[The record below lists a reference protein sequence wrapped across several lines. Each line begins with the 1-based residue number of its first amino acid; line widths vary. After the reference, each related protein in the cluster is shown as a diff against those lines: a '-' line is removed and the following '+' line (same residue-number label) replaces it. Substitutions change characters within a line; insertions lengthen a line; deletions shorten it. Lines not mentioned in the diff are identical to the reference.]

1 MRKEWVKRVLALG
14 LAVAMAVGL
23 CACGKDGDGS
33 NNKPASGNSSS
44 LAKEHVYR
52 VQNIALPQM
61 YSDQGGSLSVV
72 STAHRDGRV
81 YMVLQVYDYET
92 YSDNDYR
99 VISMKEDGTDVQMA
113 TLEVEVADNGGNADV
128 PEDTDDGTADDGTT
142 DEGNTDNVDDGI
154 ALLDTEEAVAI
165 DPGFGDVGD
174 SGEESTSYEYFNY
187 TRFILAGDG
196 MVYAMKSHRL
206 EDWSDP
212 ENYIEEQTY
221 SLCCWNADGSFAWE
235 TEVPGMAGNTDTNT
249 WISVNS
255 MYQGSDGNFYLLAT
269 EYAEENDTF
278 KIKINLDGTVGERE
292 KLSDEITKLINNYD
306 QLVPQDDGS
315 LFVIFR
321 DEEDW
326 TKSYYTTYDIVTDTV
341 GTTKDFPSTVS
352 YMYDY
357 NVMMPG
363 KSHDLI
369 YTGNGG
375 IYSWDEGAE
384 NGELLMDYINSD
396 LYVESLYG
404 LVELTKDSFLAF
416 YAEDWETGMQAGIF
430 TYVDPADIKD
440 KEVLVMAGR
449 WIDSDV
455 KKRVIAYNR
464 SSQDY
469 RITLKDYSQYNS
481 YDDYQAGLT
490 KLNSDITTGGMPD
503 ILISNDLPISNYI
516 SKGLIAN
523 IDELIKNDEE
533 LSKVEFMENA
543 FDAYRVNGKLY
554 YIVPDFEVYSI
565 IAKKAWVGDREN
577 WTMEDMQQALAAMP
591 EGAKAF
597 GGDTTRNQFMYMVM
611 SYCGNQFV
619 DISTGKCSFNTQDF
633 ISMMEFAKTLPSDTD
648 SQDHDDDY
656 WNNYWENYQSQ
667 YRQDRTLMMQVNFYQ
682 FSQMANSINGYFGE
696 PVSFVGFPTDTGE
709 GSYIMSSQTYVL
721 SAKSKHLDAAW
732 DFMRYYLTDEYQDQV
747 YYFPVQKERFYE
759 KSKEATERPYWEY
772 TDENG
777 ETQREYYDQTIYI
790 NGEDIPYDPLSQ
802 EQLDEVIQ
810 FIESV
815 HNLYYYNE
823 EIMTIINEEIEAFF
837 SGQKE
842 AQAVADIIQRRAQ
855 IYVDENQ

>member
-1 MRKEWVKRVLALG
+1 MRKDWGKRVLALG
-14 LAVAMAVGL
+14 LTVAMTIGL
-23 CACGKDGDGS
+23 CACGKNGDGS
-33 NNKPASGNSSS
+33 SNKPTSGNSSS

-52 VQNIALPQM
+52 VQNITLPKM
-61 YSDQGGSLSVV
+61 YSDQGGSLNVV

-92 YSDNDYR
+92 YSDNDFR

-113 TLEVEVADNGGNADV
+113 TLEIAGNSGNEDV
-128 PEDTDDGTADDGTT
+128 PSTDEGTTDNGTT
-142 DEGNTDNVDDGI
+142 DEGNTDNGDEGI
-154 ALLDTEEAVAI
+154 ALLDTEEGVGVE
-165 DPGFGDVGD
+165 PGAGDVGEVYP
-174 SGEESTSYEYFNY
+174 GEESNGYEYSNY
-187 TRFILAGDG
+187 NPFVMAADG
-196 MVYAMKSHRL
+196 MIYAMKNRSF

-212 ENYIEEQTY
+212 ENYISEQTY
-221 SLCCWNADGSFAWE
+221 SLCCWNADGSLAWE
-235 TEVPGMAGNTDTNT
+235 VEVPGLGNNDDDTWT
-249 WISVNS
+249 YVNN
-255 MYQGSDGNFYLLAT
+255 MLRGSDGNLYLLIT
-269 EYAEENDTF
+269 VSSEDNENY
-278 KIKINLDGTVGERE
+278 KIKINSDGTVGERV
-292 KLSDEITKLINNYD
+292 KLSEDVAKLVNNYD
-306 QLVPQDDGS
+306 QLVPQDDGL

-321 DEEDW
+321 DEEEW
-326 TKSYYTTYDIVTDTV
+326 TKSYYTTYDIATDTV
-341 GTTKDFPSTVS
+341 GEIKDFPSTVS

-375 IYSWDEGAE
+375 IYSWDAGAE
-384 NGELLMDYINSD
+384 NGEMLVDYINSD

-469 RITLKDYSQYNS
+469 RITLKDYSVYNS

-503 ILISNDLPISNYI
+503 ILISSDLPISNYI

-523 IDELIKNDEE
+523 IDDLIKNDEE
-533 LSKVEFMENA
+533 LSKVEFMENV
-543 FDAYRVNGKLY
+543 FNAYRVNGKLY

-565 IAKKAWVGDREN
+565 IAKKAWVGDRET

-597 GGDTTRNQFMYMVM
+597 GGDTTRSQFMYMVM

-619 DISTGKCSFNTQDF
+619 DVSTGKCSFNTQDF

-648 SQDHDDDY
+648 SQDYDSDY
-656 WNNYWENYQSQ
+656 WNNYWETYQSQ

-696 PVSFVGFPTDTGE
+696 PVSFVGFPTDTGN
-709 GSYIMSSQTYVL
+709 GSYIMSSTTYVL

-747 YYFPVQKERFYE
+747 YYFPVQKEKFYE

-815 HNLYYYNE
+815 HNPYYYNE
-823 EIMTIINEEIEAFF
+823 EIMTIINEEIDAFF
-837 SGQKE
+837 SGQKTAE
-842 AQAVADIIQRRAQ
+842 AVADTIQRRAQ

>member
-1 MRKEWVKRVLALG
+1 MRKDWGKRVLALG
-14 LAVAMAVGL
+14 LTVAMTIGL
-23 CACGKDGDGS
+23 CACGKNGDGS
-33 NNKPASGNSSS
+33 SNKPTSGNSSS

-52 VQNIALPQM
+52 VQNITLPKM
-61 YSDQGGSLSVV
+61 YSDQGGSLNVV

-92 YSDNDYR
+92 YSDNDFR

-113 TLEVEVADNGGNADV
+113 TLEIAGNSGNEDVPSTDEGTTDNG
-128 PEDTDDGTADDGTT
+128 TM
-142 DEGNTDNVDDGI
+142 DEGNTDNGDEGI
-154 ALLDTEEAVAI
+154 ALLDTEEGVGVE
-165 DPGFGDVGD
+165 PGAGDVGEVYL
-174 SGEESTSYEYFNY
+174 GEESNGYEYSNY
-187 TRFILAGDG
+187 NPFVMAADG
-196 MVYAMKSHRL
+196 MIYAMKNRSF

-212 ENYIEEQTY
+212 ENYISEQTY
-221 SLCCWNADGSFAWE
+221 SLCCWNADGSLAWE
-235 TEVPGMAGNTDTNT
+235 VEVPGLGNNDDDTWT
-249 WISVNS
+249 YVNN
-255 MYQGSDGNFYLLAT
+255 MLRGSDGNLYLLIT
-269 EYAEENDTF
+269 VSSEDNENY
-278 KIKINLDGTVGERE
+278 KIKINSDGTVGERV
-292 KLSDEITKLINNYD
+292 KLSEDVAKLINNYD
-306 QLVPQDDGS
+306 QLVPQDDGL

-321 DEEDW
+321 DEEEW
-326 TKSYYTTYDIVTDTV
+326 TKSYYTTYDIATDTV
-341 GTTKDFPSTVS
+341 GEIKDFPSTVS

-375 IYSWDEGAE
+375 IYSWDAGAE
-384 NGELLMDYINSD
+384 NGEMLVDYINSD

-469 RITLKDYSQYNS
+469 RITLKDYSVYNS

-503 ILISNDLPISNYI
+503 ILISSDLPISNYI

-523 IDELIKNDEE
+523 IDDLIKNDEE
-533 LSKVEFMENA
+533 LSKVEFMENV
-543 FDAYRVNGKLY
+543 FNAYRVNGKLY

-565 IAKKAWVGDREN
+565 IAKKAWVGDRET

-597 GGDTTRNQFMYMVM
+597 GGDTTRSQFMYMVM

-619 DISTGKCSFNTQDF
+619 DVSTGKCSFNTQDF

-648 SQDHDDDY
+648 SQDYDSDY
-656 WNNYWENYQSQ
+656 WNNYWETYQSQ

-696 PVSFVGFPTDTGE
+696 PVSFVGFPTDTGN
-709 GSYIMSSQTYVL
+709 GSYIMSSTTYVL

-747 YYFPVQKERFYE
+747 YYFPVQKEKFYE

-815 HNLYYYNE
+815 HNPYYYNE
-823 EIMTIINEEIEAFF
+823 EIMTIINEEIDAFF
-837 SGQKE
+837 SGQKTAE
-842 AQAVADIIQRRAQ
+842 AVADTIQRRAQ

>member
-1 MRKEWVKRVLALG
+1 MRKDWGKRVLALG
-14 LAVAMAVGL
+14 LTVAMTIGL
-23 CACGKDGDGS
+23 CACGKNGDGS
-33 NNKPASGNSSS
+33 SNKPTSGNSSS

-52 VQNIALPQM
+52 VQNITLPKM
-61 YSDQGGSLSVV
+61 YSDQGGSLNVV

-92 YSDNDYR
+92 YSDNDFR

-113 TLEVEVADNGGNADV
+113 TLEIAGNSGNEDV
-128 PEDTDDGTADDGTT
+128 PSTDEGTTDNGTT
-142 DEGNTDNVDDGI
+142 DEGNTDNGDEGI
-154 ALLDTEEAVAI
+154 ALLDTEEGVGVE
-165 DPGFGDVGD
+165 PGAGDVGEVYP
-174 SGEESTSYEYFNY
+174 GEESNGYEYSNY
-187 TRFILAGDG
+187 NPFVMAADG
-196 MVYAMKSHRL
+196 MIYAMKNRSF

-212 ENYIEEQTY
+212 ENYISEQTY
-221 SLCCWNADGSFAWE
+221 SLCCWNADGSLAWE
-235 TEVPGMAGNTDTNT
+235 VEVPGLGNNDDDTWT
-249 WISVNS
+249 YVNN
-255 MYQGSDGNFYLLAT
+255 MLRGSDGNLYLLIT
-269 EYAEENDTF
+269 VSSEDNENY
-278 KIKINLDGTVGERE
+278 KIKINSDGTVGERV
-292 KLSDEITKLINNYD
+292 KLSEDVAKLINNYD
-306 QLVPQDDGS
+306 QLVPQDDGL

-321 DEEDW
+321 DEEEW
-326 TKSYYTTYDIVTDTV
+326 TKSYYTTYDIATDTV
-341 GTTKDFPSTVS
+341 GEIKDFPSTVS

-375 IYSWDEGAE
+375 IYSWDAGAE
-384 NGELLMDYINSD
+384 NGEMLVDYINSD

-469 RITLKDYSQYNS
+469 RITLKDYSVYNS

-503 ILISNDLPISNYI
+503 ILISSDLPISNYI

-523 IDELIKNDEE
+523 IDDLIKNDEE
-533 LSKVEFMENA
+533 LSKVEFMENV
-543 FDAYRVNGKLY
+543 FNAYRVNGKLY

-565 IAKKAWVGDREN
+565 IAKKAWVGDRET

-597 GGDTTRNQFMYMVM
+597 GGDTTRSQFMYMVM

-619 DISTGKCSFNTQDF
+619 DVSTGKCSFNTQDF

-648 SQDHDDDY
+648 SQDYDSDY
-656 WNNYWENYQSQ
+656 WNNYWETYQSQ

-696 PVSFVGFPTDTGE
+696 PVSFVGFPTDTGN
-709 GSYIMSSQTYVL
+709 GSYIMSSTTYVL

-747 YYFPVQKERFYE
+747 YYFPVQKEKFYE

-815 HNLYYYNE
+815 HNPYYYNE
-823 EIMTIINEEIEAFF
+823 EIMTIINEEIDAFF
-837 SGQKE
+837 SGQKTAE
-842 AQAVADIIQRRAQ
+842 AVADTIQRRAQ

>member
-1 MRKEWVKRVLALG
+1 MRKDWGKRVLALG
-14 LAVAMAVGL
+14 LTVAMTIGL
-23 CACGKDGDGS
+23 CACGKNGDGS
-33 NNKPASGNSSS
+33 SNKPTSGNSSS

-52 VQNIALPQM
+52 VQNITLPKM
-61 YSDQGGSLSVV
+61 YSDQGGSLNVV

-92 YSDNDYR
+92 YSDNDFR

-113 TLEVEVADNGGNADV
+113 TLEVEMPDNGGNTDV
-128 PEDTDDGTADDGTT
+128 PEDTDDGTT
-142 DEGNTDNVDDGI
+142 DEGSTDNGDNGI
-154 ALLDTEEAVAI
+154 ALLDTETGEVDEPVA
-165 DPGFGDVGD
+165 GDVGEIYP
-174 SGEESTSYEYFNY
+174 GEESTSYEYFNY
-187 TRFILAGDG
+187 TRFVLAGDG

-212 ENYIEEQTY
+212 ENYIQEQTY

-235 TEVPGMAGNTDTNT
+235 TEVPGMAGDTDSDT
-249 WISVNS
+249 WISVDS
-255 MYQGSDGNFYLLAT
+255 MYQGSDGSFYLLAT
-269 EYAEENDTF
+269 AYAEENETF

-292 KLSDEITKLINNYD
+292 KLSDEITKLISNYD

-315 LFVIFR
+315 LFVIYR

-326 TKSYYTTYDIVTDTV
+326 TKAYYTTYDIVTDTV
-341 GTTKDFPSTVS
+341 GESKDFPSTVS

-430 TYVDPADIKD
+430 TYVDPSDIKD

-449 WIDSDV
+449 WINSDI

-469 RITLKDYSQYNS
+469 RITLKDYSIYNS

-503 ILISNDLPISNYI
+503 ILISNELPISNYI

-543 FDAYRVNGKLY
+543 FDAYRVDGKLY

-565 IAKKAWVGDREN
+565 IAKKAWVGDRET
-577 WTMEDMQQALAAMP
+577 WTMEDMQQVLAAMP
-591 EGAKAF
+591 DGAMAF
-597 GGDTTRNQFMYMVM
+597 GGDTTRDQFMYMVM

-619 DISTGKCSFNTQDF
+619 DVSTGKCSFNTQDF
-633 ISMMEFAKTLPSDTD
+633 ISMLEFAKTLPSDTD
-648 SQDHDDDY
+648 SQDYDDDY

-696 PVSFVGFPTDTGE
+696 PVSFVGFPTDTGN
-709 GSYIMSSQTYVL
+709 GSYIMSSTTYVL

-747 YYFPVQKERFYE
+747 YYFPVQKEKFYE

-815 HNLYYYNE
+815 HNPYYYNE
-823 EIMTIINEEIEAFF
+823 EIMTIINEEIDAFF
-837 SGQKE
+837 SGQKTAE
-842 AQAVADIIQRRAQ
+842 AVADTIQRRAQ

>member
-1 MRKEWVKRVLALG
+1 MRKDWGKRVLALG
-14 LAVAMAVGL
+14 LTVAMTIGL
-23 CACGKDGDGS
+23 CACGKNGDGS
-33 NNKPASGNSSS
+33 SNKPTSGNSSS

-52 VQNIALPQM
+52 VQNITLPKM
-61 YSDQGGSLSVV
+61 YSDQGGSLNVV

-92 YSDNDYR
+92 YSDNDFR

-113 TLEVEVADNGGNADV
+113 TLEIAGNSGNEDVPSTDEGTTDNG
-128 PEDTDDGTADDGTT
+128 TM
-142 DEGNTDNVDDGI
+142 DEGNTDNGDEGI
-154 ALLDTEEAVAI
+154 ALLDTEEGVGVE
-165 DPGFGDVGD
+165 PGAGDVGEVYP
-174 SGEESTSYEYFNY
+174 GEESNGYEYSNY
-187 TRFILAGDG
+187 NPFVMAADG
-196 MVYAMKSHRL
+196 MIYAMKNRSF

-212 ENYIEEQTY
+212 ENYISEQTY
-221 SLCCWNADGSFAWE
+221 SLCCWNADGSLAWE
-235 TEVPGMAGNTDTNT
+235 VEVPGLGNNDDDTWT
-249 WISVNS
+249 YVNN
-255 MYQGSDGNFYLLAT
+255 MLRGSDGNLYLLIT
-269 EYAEENDTF
+269 VSSEDNENY
-278 KIKINLDGTVGERE
+278 KIKINSDGTVGERV
-292 KLSDEITKLINNYD
+292 KLSEDVAKLINNYD
-306 QLVPQDDGS
+306 QLVPQDDGL

-321 DEEDW
+321 DEEEW
-326 TKSYYTTYDIVTDTV
+326 TKSYYTTYDIATDTV
-341 GTTKDFPSTVS
+341 GEIKDFPSTVS

-375 IYSWDEGAE
+375 IYSWDAGAE
-384 NGELLMDYINSD
+384 NGEMLVDYINSD

-469 RITLKDYSQYNS
+469 RITLKDYSVYNS

-503 ILISNDLPISNYI
+503 ILISSDLPISNYI

-523 IDELIKNDEE
+523 IDDLIKNDEE
-533 LSKVEFMENA
+533 LSKVEFMENV
-543 FDAYRVNGKLY
+543 FNAYRVNGKLY

-565 IAKKAWVGDREN
+565 IAKKAWVGDRET

-597 GGDTTRNQFMYMVM
+597 GGDTTRSQFMYMVM

-619 DISTGKCSFNTQDF
+619 DVSTGKCSFNTQDF

-648 SQDHDDDY
+648 SQDYDSDY
-656 WNNYWENYQSQ
+656 WNNYWETYQSQ

-696 PVSFVGFPTDTGE
+696 PVSFVGFPTDTGN
-709 GSYIMSSQTYVL
+709 GSYIMSSTTYVL

-747 YYFPVQKERFYE
+747 YYFPVQKEKFYE

-815 HNLYYYNE
+815 HNPYYYNE
-823 EIMTIINEEIEAFF
+823 EIMTIINEEIDAFF
-837 SGQKE
+837 SGQKTAE
-842 AQAVADIIQRRAQ
+842 AVADTIQRRAQ

>member
-1 MRKEWVKRVLALG
+1 MRKDWGKRVLALG
-14 LAVAMAVGL
+14 LTVAMTIGL
-23 CACGKDGDGS
+23 CACGKNGDGS
-33 NNKPASGNSSS
+33 SNKPTSGNSSS

-52 VQNIALPQM
+52 VQNITLPKM
-61 YSDQGGSLSVV
+61 YSDQGGSLNVV

-92 YSDNDYR
+92 YSDNDFR

-113 TLEVEVADNGGNADV
+113 TLEIARNSGNEDV
-128 PEDTDDGTADDGTT
+128 QESTDEGTT
-142 DEGNTDNVDDGI
+142 DEGNTDNGDEGI
-154 ALLDTEEAVAI
+154 ALLDTEEGVVVE
-165 DPGFGDVGD
+165 PGAGDVD
-174 SGEESTSYEYFNY
+174 EVYPGEESNGYEYSNY
-187 TRFILAGDG
+187 NPFVMAADG
-196 MVYAMKSHRL
+196 MIYAMKNRSF

-212 ENYIEEQTY
+212 ENYISEQTY
-221 SLCCWNADGSFAWE
+221 SLCCWNADGSLAWE
-235 TEVPGMAGNTDTNT
+235 VEVPGLGNNDDDTWT
-249 WISVNS
+249 YVNN
-255 MYQGSDGNFYLLAT
+255 MLRGSDGNLYLLIT
-269 EYAEENDTF
+269 VSSEDNENY
-278 KIKINLDGTVGERE
+278 KIKINSDGTVGERV
-292 KLSDEITKLINNYD
+292 KLSEDVAKLINNYD
-306 QLVPQDDGS
+306 QLVPQDDGL

-321 DEEDW
+321 DEEEW
-326 TKSYYTTYDIVTDTV
+326 TKSYYTTYDIATDTV
-341 GTTKDFPSTVS
+341 GEIKDFPSTVS

-375 IYSWDEGAE
+375 IYSWDAGAE
-384 NGELLMDYINSD
+384 NGEILVDYINSD

-449 WIDSDV
+449 WINSDI

-469 RITLKDYSQYNS
+469 RITLKDYSIYNS

-503 ILISNDLPISNYI
+503 ILISNELPISNYI

-543 FDAYRVNGKLY
+543 FDAYRVDGKLY

-565 IAKKAWVGDREN
+565 IAKKAWVGDRET
-577 WTMEDMQQALAAMP
+577 WTMEDMQQVLAAMP
-591 EGAKAF
+591 DGAMAF
-597 GGDTTRNQFMYMVM
+597 GGDTTRDQFMYMVM

-619 DISTGKCSFNTQDF
+619 DVSTGKCSFNTQDF
-633 ISMMEFAKTLPSDTD
+633 ISMLEFAKTLPSDTD
-648 SQDHDDDY
+648 SQDYDDDY

-696 PVSFVGFPTDTGE
+696 PVSFVGFPTDTGN

-747 YYFPVQKERFYE
+747 YYFPVQKEKFYE

-815 HNLYYYNE
+815 HNPYYYNE
-823 EIMTIINEEIEAFF
+823 EIMTIINEEVEAFF
-837 SGQKE
+837 SGQKTAE
-842 AQAVADIIQRRAQ
+842 AVVDTIQRRAQ

>member
-1 MRKEWVKRVLALG
+1 MRKDWGKRVLALG
-14 LAVAMAVGL
+14 LTVAMTIGL

-33 NNKPASGNSSS
+33 NNKPPSGNSSS

-52 VQNIALPQM
+52 VQNITLPQM
-61 YSDQGGSLSVV
+61 YSGQGGNINSRC
-72 STAHRDGRV
+72 TAHRDGKV
-81 YMVLQVYDYET
+81 YMVMQVYDYET
-92 YSDNDYR
+92 YSENDYR
-99 VISMKEDGTDVQMA
+99 VVSMKEDGTDVQMA
-113 TLEVEVADNGGNADV
+113 TLEIARNSGNEDV
-128 PEDTDDGTADDGTT
+128 QESTDEGTT
-142 DEGNTDNVDDGI
+142 DE
-154 ALLDTEEAVAI
+154 
-165 DPGFGDVGD
+165 
-174 SGEESTSYEYFNY
+174 ESNGYEYSNY
-187 TRFILAGDG
+187 NPFVMAADG
-196 MVYAMKSHRL
+196 MIYAMKNRSF

-212 ENYIEEQTY
+212 ENYISEQTY
-221 SLCCWNADGSFAWE
+221 SLCCWNADGSLAWE
-235 TEVPGMAGNTDTNT
+235 VEVPGLGNNDDDTWT
-249 WISVNS
+249 YVNN
-255 MYQGSDGNFYLLAT
+255 MLRGSDGNLYLLIT
-269 EYAEENDTF
+269 VSSEDNENY
-278 KIKINLDGTVGERE
+278 KIKINSDGTVGERV
-292 KLSDEITKLINNYD
+292 KLSEDVAKLINNYD
-306 QLVPQDDGS
+306 QLVPQDDGL

-321 DEEDW
+321 DEEEW
-326 TKSYYTTYDIVTDTV
+326 TKSYYTTYDIATDTV
-341 GTTKDFPSTVS
+341 GEIKDFPSTVS

-375 IYSWDEGAE
+375 IYSWDAGAE
-384 NGELLMDYINSD
+384 NGEILVDYINSD

-469 RITLKDYSQYNS
+469 RITLKDYSVYNS

-503 ILISNDLPISNYI
+503 ILISSDLPISNYI

-523 IDELIKNDEE
+523 IDDLIKNDEE
-533 LSKVEFMENA
+533 LSKVEFMENV
-543 FDAYRVNGKLY
+543 FNAYRVNGKLY

-565 IAKKAWVGDREN
+565 IAKKAWVGDRET

-597 GGDTTRNQFMYMVM
+597 GGDTTRSQFMYMVM

-619 DISTGKCSFNTQDF
+619 DVSTGKCSFNTQDF

-648 SQDHDDDY
+648 SQDYDSDY
-656 WNNYWENYQSQ
+656 WNNYWETYQSQ

-696 PVSFVGFPTDTGE
+696 PVSFVGFPTDTGN
-709 GSYIMSSQTYVL
+709 GSYIMSSTTYVL

-747 YYFPVQKERFYE
+747 YYFPVQKEKFYE

-815 HNLYYYNE
+815 HNPYYYNE
-823 EIMTIINEEIEAFF
+823 EIMTIINEEIDAFF
-837 SGQKE
+837 SGQKTAE
-842 AQAVADIIQRRAQ
+842 AVADTIQRRAQ

>member
-1 MRKEWVKRVLALG
+1 MRKDWGKRVLALG
-14 LAVAMAVGL
+14 LTVAMTIGL
-23 CACGKDGDGS
+23 CACGKDGGGS
-33 NNKPASGNSSS
+33 NNEPASGNSSS

-52 VQNIALPQM
+52 VQNITLPQM
-61 YSDQGGSLSVV
+61 YSDQGGNINIRC
-72 STAHRDGRV
+72 TAHRDGKV
-81 YMVLQVYDYET
+81 YMVMQVYDYET
-92 YSDNDYR
+92 YSENDYR
-99 VISMKEDGTDVQMA
+99 VVSMKEDGTDVQVA
-113 TLEVEVADNGGNADV
+113 TLEIAGNSGNEDVSESTDEGTTDND
-128 PEDTDDGTADDGTT
+128 TT
-142 DEGNTDNVDDGI
+142 DEGNTDNGDDGI
-154 ALLDTEEAVAI
+154 ALLDTEEGVAAE
-165 DPGFGDVGD
+165 PGAGDVGEVYP
-174 SGEESTSYEYFNY
+174 GEESNGYEYSNY
-187 TRFILAGDG
+187 NPFVMAADG
-196 MVYAMKSHRL
+196 MIYAMKNRSF

-212 ENYIEEQTY
+212 ENYISEQTY
-221 SLCCWNADGSFAWE
+221 SLCCWNADGSLAWE
-235 TEVPGMAGNTDTNT
+235 VEIPGLGNNDDDTWT
-249 WISVNS
+249 YVNN
-255 MYQGSDGNFYLLAT
+255 MLQGSDGNLYLLIT
-269 EYAEENDTF
+269 VSSEDNENY
-278 KIKINLDGTVGERE
+278 KIKINSDGTVGERV
-292 KLSDEITKLINNYD
+292 KLSEDVAKLINNYD
-306 QLVPQDDGS
+306 QLVPQDDGL

-321 DEEDW
+321 DEEEW
-326 TKSYYTTYDIVTDTV
+326 TKSYYTTYDIATDTV
-341 GTTKDFPSTVS
+341 GEIKDFPSTVS

-384 NGELLMDYINSD
+384 NGEILVDYINSD

-469 RITLKDYSQYNS
+469 RITLKDYSVYNS

-490 KLNSDITTGGMPD
+490 KLNSDITTGSMPD

-565 IAKKAWVGDREN
+565 IAKKAWVGDRET

-597 GGDTTRNQFMYMVM
+597 GGDTTRSQFMYMVM

-619 DISTGKCSFNTQDF
+619 DVSTGKCSFNTQDF

-648 SQDHDDDY
+648 SQDYDSDY

-696 PVSFVGFPTDTGE
+696 PVSFVGFPTDTGN
-709 GSYIMSSQTYVL
+709 GSYIMSSTTYVL
-721 SAKSKHLDAAW
+721 AAKSKHLDAAW

-747 YYFPVQKERFYE
+747 YYFPVQKEKFYE

-790 NGEDIPYDPLSQ
+790 NGEDIPYGPLSQ

-815 HNLYYYNE
+815 HNPYYYNE
-823 EIMTIINEEIEAFF
+823 EIMTIINEEIDAFF
-837 SGQKE
+837 SGQKTAE
-842 AQAVADIIQRRAQ
+842 AVADTIQRRAQ

>member
-1 MRKEWVKRVLALG
+1 MRKDWGKRVLALG
-14 LAVAMAVGL
+14 LTVAMTIGL

-33 NNKPASGNSSS
+33 NNKPPSGNSSS

-52 VQNIALPQM
+52 VQNITLPKM
-61 YSDQGGSLSVV
+61 YSDQGGSLNVV

-92 YSDNDYR
+92 YSDNDFR

-113 TLEVEVADNGGNADV
+113 TLEIAGNSGNEDV
-128 PEDTDDGTADDGTT
+128 PSTDEGTTDNGTT
-142 DEGNTDNVDDGI
+142 DEGNTDNGDEGI
-154 ALLDTEEAVAI
+154 ALLDTEEGVGVE
-165 DPGFGDVGD
+165 PGAGDVGEVYP
-174 SGEESTSYEYFNY
+174 GEESNGYEYSNY
-187 TRFILAGDG
+187 NPFVMAADG
-196 MVYAMKSHRL
+196 MIYAMKNRSF

-212 ENYIEEQTY
+212 ENYISEQTY
-221 SLCCWNADGSFAWE
+221 SLCCWNADGSLAWE
-235 TEVPGMAGNTDTNT
+235 VEVPGLGNNDDDTWT
-249 WISVNS
+249 YVNN
-255 MYQGSDGNFYLLAT
+255 MLRGSDGNLYLLIT
-269 EYAEENDTF
+269 VSSEDNENY
-278 KIKINLDGTVGERE
+278 KIKINSDGTVGERV
-292 KLSDEITKLINNYD
+292 KLSEDVAKLINNYD
-306 QLVPQDDGS
+306 QLVPQDDGL

-321 DEEDW
+321 DEEEW
-326 TKSYYTTYDIVTDTV
+326 TKSYYTTYDIATDTV
-341 GTTKDFPSTVS
+341 GEIKDFPSTVS

-375 IYSWDEGAE
+375 IYSWDAGAE
-384 NGELLMDYINSD
+384 NGEMLVDYINSD

-469 RITLKDYSQYNS
+469 RITLKDYSVYNS

-503 ILISNDLPISNYI
+503 ILISSDLPISNYI

-523 IDELIKNDEE
+523 IDDLIKNDEE
-533 LSKVEFMENA
+533 LSKVEFMENV
-543 FDAYRVNGKLY
+543 FNAYRVNGKLY

-565 IAKKAWVGDREN
+565 IAKKAWVGDRET

-597 GGDTTRNQFMYMVM
+597 GGDTTRSQFMYMVM

-619 DISTGKCSFNTQDF
+619 DVSTGKCSFNTQDF

-648 SQDHDDDY
+648 SQDYDSDY
-656 WNNYWENYQSQ
+656 WNNYWETYQSQ

-696 PVSFVGFPTDTGE
+696 PVSFVGFPTDTGN
-709 GSYIMSSQTYVL
+709 GSYIMSSTTYVL

-747 YYFPVQKERFYE
+747 YYFPVQKEKFYE

-815 HNLYYYNE
+815 HNPYYYNE
-823 EIMTIINEEIEAFF
+823 EIMTIINEEIDAFF
-837 SGQKE
+837 SGQKTAE
-842 AQAVADIIQRRAQ
+842 AVADTIQRRAQ

>member
-1 MRKEWVKRVLALG
+1 MRKDWGKRVLALG
-14 LAVAMAVGL
+14 LTVAMTIGL
-23 CACGKDGDGS
+23 CACGKNGDGS
-33 NNKPASGNSSS
+33 SNKPTSGNSSS

-52 VQNIALPQM
+52 VQNITLPKM
-61 YSDQGGSLSVV
+61 YSDQGGSLNVV

-92 YSDNDYR
+92 YSDNDFR

-113 TLEVEVADNGGNADV
+113 TLEIAGNSGNEDV
-128 PEDTDDGTADDGTT
+128 PSTDEGTTDNGTT
-142 DEGNTDNVDDGI
+142 DEGNTDNSDEGI
-154 ALLDTEEAVAI
+154 ALLDTEEGVGVE
-165 DPGFGDVGD
+165 PGAGDVGEVYP
-174 SGEESTSYEYFNY
+174 GEESNGYEYSNY
-187 TRFILAGDG
+187 NPFVMAADG
-196 MVYAMKSHRL
+196 MIYAMKNRSF

-212 ENYIEEQTY
+212 ENYISEQTY
-221 SLCCWNADGSFAWE
+221 SLCCWNADGSLAWE
-235 TEVPGMAGNTDTNT
+235 VEVPGLGNNDDDTWT
-249 WISVNS
+249 YVNN
-255 MYQGSDGNFYLLAT
+255 MLRGSDGNLYLLIT
-269 EYAEENDTF
+269 VSSEDNENY
-278 KIKINLDGTVGERE
+278 KIKINSDGTVGERV
-292 KLSDEITKLINNYD
+292 KLSEDVAKLINNYD
-306 QLVPQDDGS
+306 QLVPQDDGL

-321 DEEDW
+321 DEEEW
-326 TKSYYTTYDIVTDTV
+326 TKSYYTTYDIATDTV
-341 GTTKDFPSTVS
+341 GEIKDFPSTVS

-375 IYSWDEGAE
+375 IYSWDAGAE
-384 NGELLMDYINSD
+384 NGEMLVDYINSD

-469 RITLKDYSQYNS
+469 RITLKDYSVYNS

-503 ILISNDLPISNYI
+503 ILISSDLPISNYI

-523 IDELIKNDEE
+523 IDDLIKNDEE
-533 LSKVEFMENA
+533 LSKVEFMENV
-543 FDAYRVNGKLY
+543 FNAYRVNGKLY

-565 IAKKAWVGDREN
+565 IAKKAWVGDRET

-597 GGDTTRNQFMYMVM
+597 GGDTTRSQFMYMVM

-619 DISTGKCSFNTQDF
+619 DVSTGKCSFNTQDF

-648 SQDHDDDY
+648 SQDYDSDY
-656 WNNYWENYQSQ
+656 WNNYWETYQSQ

-696 PVSFVGFPTDTGE
+696 PVSFVGFPTDTGN
-709 GSYIMSSQTYVL
+709 GSYIMSSTTYVL

-747 YYFPVQKERFYE
+747 YYFPVQKEKFYE

-815 HNLYYYNE
+815 HNPYYYNE
-823 EIMTIINEEIEAFF
+823 EIMTIINEEIDAFF
-837 SGQKE
+837 SGQKTAE
-842 AQAVADIIQRRAQ
+842 AVADTIQRRAQ

>member
-1 MRKEWVKRVLALG
+1 MRKDWGKRVLALG
-14 LAVAMAVGL
+14 LTVAMTIGL
-23 CACGKDGDGS
+23 CACGKNGDGS
-33 NNKPASGNSSS
+33 SNKPTSGNSSS

-52 VQNIALPQM
+52 VQNITLPKM
-61 YSDQGGSLSVV
+61 YSDQGGSLNVV

-92 YSDNDYR
+92 YSDNDFR

-113 TLEVEVADNGGNADV
+113 TLEIAGNSGNEDV
-128 PEDTDDGTADDGTT
+128 PSTDEGTTDNGTT
-142 DEGNTDNVDDGI
+142 DEGNTDNGDEGI
-154 ALLDTEEAVAI
+154 ALLDTEEGVVVE
-165 DPGFGDVGD
+165 PGAGDVD
-174 SGEESTSYEYFNY
+174 EVYPGEESNGYEYSNY
-187 TRFILAGDG
+187 NPFVMAADG
-196 MVYAMKSHRL
+196 MIYAMKNRSF

-212 ENYIEEQTY
+212 ENYISEQTY
-221 SLCCWNADGSFAWE
+221 SLCCWNADGSLAWE
-235 TEVPGMAGNTDTNT
+235 VEVPGLGNNDDDTWT
-249 WISVNS
+249 YVNN
-255 MYQGSDGNFYLLAT
+255 MLRGSDGNLYLLIT
-269 EYAEENDTF
+269 VSSEDNENY
-278 KIKINLDGTVGERE
+278 KIKINSDGTVGERV
-292 KLSDEITKLINNYD
+292 KLSEDVAKLINNYD
-306 QLVPQDDGS
+306 QLVPQDDGL

-321 DEEDW
+321 DEEEW
-326 TKSYYTTYDIVTDTV
+326 TKSYYTTYDIATDTV
-341 GTTKDFPSTVS
+341 GEIKDFPSTVS

-375 IYSWDEGAE
+375 IYSWDAGAE
-384 NGELLMDYINSD
+384 NGEMLVDYINSD

-469 RITLKDYSQYNS
+469 RITLKDYSVYNS

-503 ILISNDLPISNYI
+503 ILISSDLPISNYI

-523 IDELIKNDEE
+523 IDDLIKNDEE
-533 LSKVEFMENA
+533 LSKVEFMENV
-543 FDAYRVNGKLY
+543 FNAYRVNGKLY

-565 IAKKAWVGDREN
+565 IAKKAWVGDRET

-597 GGDTTRNQFMYMVM
+597 GGDTTRSQFMYMVM

-619 DISTGKCSFNTQDF
+619 DVSTGKCSFNTQDF

-648 SQDHDDDY
+648 SQDYDSDY
-656 WNNYWENYQSQ
+656 WNNYWETYQSQ

-696 PVSFVGFPTDTGE
+696 PVSFVGFPTDTGN
-709 GSYIMSSQTYVL
+709 GSYIMSSTTYVL

-747 YYFPVQKERFYE
+747 YYFPVQKEKFYE

-815 HNLYYYNE
+815 HNPYYYNE
-823 EIMTIINEEIEAFF
+823 EIMTIINEEIDAFF
-837 SGQKE
+837 SGQKTAE
-842 AQAVADIIQRRAQ
+842 AVADTIQRRAQ

>member
-1 MRKEWVKRVLALG
+1 MRKDWGKRVLALG
-14 LAVAMAVGL
+14 LTVAMTIGL
-23 CACGKDGDGS
+23 CACGKNGDGS
-33 NNKPASGNSSS
+33 SNKPTSGNSSS

-52 VQNIALPQM
+52 VQNITLPKM
-61 YSDQGGSLSVV
+61 YSDQGGSLNVV

-92 YSDNDYR
+92 YSDNDFR

-113 TLEVEVADNGGNADV
+113 TLEIAGNSGNEDV
-128 PEDTDDGTADDGTT
+128 PSTDEGTTDNGTT
-142 DEGNTDNVDDGI
+142 DEGNTDNGDEGI
-154 ALLDTEEAVAI
+154 ALLDTEEGVVVE
-165 DPGFGDVGD
+165 PGAGDVD
-174 SGEESTSYEYFNY
+174 EVYPGEESNGYEYSNY
-187 TRFILAGDG
+187 NPFVMAADG
-196 MVYAMKSHRL
+196 MIYAMKNRSF

-212 ENYIEEQTY
+212 ENYISEQTY
-221 SLCCWNADGSFAWE
+221 SLCCWNADGSLAWE
-235 TEVPGMAGNTDTNT
+235 VEVPGLGNNDDDTWT
-249 WISVNS
+249 YVNN
-255 MYQGSDGNFYLLAT
+255 MLRGSDGNLYLLIT
-269 EYAEENDTF
+269 VSSEDNENY
-278 KIKINLDGTVGERE
+278 KIKINSDGTVGERV
-292 KLSDEITKLINNYD
+292 KLSEDVAKLINNYD
-306 QLVPQDDGS
+306 QLVPQDDGL

-321 DEEDW
+321 DEEEW
-326 TKSYYTTYDIVTDTV
+326 TKSYYTTYDIATDTV
-341 GTTKDFPSTVS
+341 GEIKDFPSTVS

-375 IYSWDEGAE
+375 IYSWDAGAE
-384 NGELLMDYINSD
+384 NGEILVDYINSD

-469 RITLKDYSQYNS
+469 RITLKDYSVYNS

-503 ILISNDLPISNYI
+503 ILISSDLPISNYI

-523 IDELIKNDEE
+523 IDDLIKNDEE
-533 LSKVEFMENA
+533 LSKVEFMENV
-543 FDAYRVNGKLY
+543 FNAYRVNGKLY

-565 IAKKAWVGDREN
+565 IAKKAWVGDRET

-597 GGDTTRNQFMYMVM
+597 GGDTTRSQFMYMVM

-619 DISTGKCSFNTQDF
+619 DVSTGKCSFNTQDF

-648 SQDHDDDY
+648 SQDYDSDY
-656 WNNYWENYQSQ
+656 WNNYWETYQSQ

-696 PVSFVGFPTDTGE
+696 PVSFVGFPTDTGN
-709 GSYIMSSQTYVL
+709 GSYIMSSTTYVL

-747 YYFPVQKERFYE
+747 YYFPVQKEKFYE

-815 HNLYYYNE
+815 HNPYYYNE
-823 EIMTIINEEIEAFF
+823 EIMTIINEEIDAFF
-837 SGQKE
+837 SGQKTAE
-842 AQAVADIIQRRAQ
+842 AVADTIQRRAQ